1 MTIRTQLATLL
12 LLGMSI
18 PCFASGGT
26 GEYELPWP
34 YMQEVLMYHSCGC
47 GDSCWVAEVRERK
60 TRKVL
65 ARLSCNCRS
74 LSYSKNGRT
83 PEVPI
88 NESCEGMNESTD
100 KADQIKNKIKQLRKP
115 TARNNRSLSVMQL

>member
-12 LLGMSI
+12 LLGMSVT
-18 PCFASGGT
+18 CFAAGGT

-34 YMQEVLMYHSCGC
+34 HKQEVLMYHSCGC
-47 GDSCWVAEVRERK
+47 GDSCWVAEVRERN

-65 ARLSCNCRS
+65 ARLSCDCRS
-74 LSYSKNGRT
+74 LSYSSNGRK

-88 NESCEGMNESTD
+88 NESCEEINESKD
-100 KADQIKNKIKQLRKP
+100 KADLIKTRMEHLRRP
-115 TARNNRSLSVMQL
+115 TDRNNSRH